1 MRAPTECT
9 VLSIAAWNTAVLG
22 LVLHSVVKVGF
33 AVSVKN
39 LMNQLHAWC
48 VFFILGH
55 LDSQLMLSLSSV
67 PYLMKQTRKK
77 NFRKMFDLCKN
88 KQQIL
93 H

>member
-1 MRAPTECT
+1 MRG
-9 VLSIAAWNTAVLG
+9 V
-22 LVLHSVVKVGF
+22 
-33 AVSVKN
+33 
-39 LMNQLHAWC
+39 C

-67 PYLMKQTRKK
+67 PYLMKQTRKN

>member
-48 VFFILGH
+48 VCVFYSGTPG
-55 LDSQLMLSLSSV
+55 QPAYVVVKLSS
-67 PYLMKQTRKK
+67 LFNEANEKEKFQK
-77 NFRKMFDLCKN
+77 NV
-88 KQQIL
+88 
-93 H
+93 